1 MDDCNNDIQ
10 ESIDEDQIVNELY
23 NEFQND
29 STFLI
34 DDVYTVDNGE
44 DEVPKLTEIFN
55 FELVEKSLKDGLLD
69 DKIINIKKPNEIIVI
84 KEYK

>member
-1 MDDCNNDIQ
+1 MDDCKNDIQ
-10 ESIDEDQIVNELY
+10 ESTDEYQIVNELY

-34 DDVYTVDNGE
+34 DDGTVEYE

-55 FELVEKSLKDGLLD
+55 F
-69 DKIINIKKPNEIIVI
+69 
-84 KEYK
+84 